1 MNTEVKRGQRREIK
15 VRKSVY
21 ENTDIRRRKVNDTR
35 GKQKI
40 KKSERE
46 MKHSIKRG
54 YEPE

>member
-1 MNTEVKRGQRREIK
+1 MKRGQRREIK